1 MTVIDAG
8 RMRDRITRLQ
18 IAETDA
24 GFAWQEDGM
33 RHALAEWPAKR
44 SVFSSV
50 AMSARAVKLTMRRDD
65 RLTLRHALRLQDGR
79 HLFLT
84 QITPE
89 ENRLYMVVEAA
100 VVRLSD
106 CSVKRTKKIIDP
118 EFNRVK
124 LDTERT
130 VSFPAVLSERYLQ
143 DRQTIPQ
150 LMNTERMVLTCPK
163 VVDLNIGESVMV
175 DGAEYIVLVAH
186 ELDPDRNDYEVQ
198 RKIDA

>member
-1 MTVIDAG
+1 MSVINAG
-8 RMRDRITRLQ
+8 RMRDRITGLR
-18 IAETDA
+18 IVENAE
-24 GFAWQEDGM
+24 GFAWKDDGL
-33 RHALAEWPAKR
+33 RYALTEWPAKR
-44 SVFSSV
+44 SVFSNV

-65 RLTLRHALRLQDGR
+65 RLTLQHAMRLPDGR

-84 QITPE
+84 QITPL
-89 ENRLYMVVEAA
+89 ENRLYMTVDAA

-106 CSVKRTKKIIDP
+106 CSVKRTKTVIDP
-118 EFNRVK
+118 AFNRVK
-124 LDTERT
+124 LGTERT
-130 VSFPAVLSERYLQ
+130 VTFPAVLSERYLH
-143 DRQTIPQ
+143 DRQATPQ

-163 VVDLNIGESVMV
+163 AVDLNIGESVTV